1 MTEVLAGIES
11 EKAVRSGSPATNVL
25 RVLCGIAEG
34 EVGSTREISG
44 VYNDVKRLMTRLS
57 RLNGLGTELD
67 IQPSSYLVHLNKM
80 REIEEGLAG

>member
-11 EKAVRSGSPATNVL
+11 EQAVRYAGPAANVL
-25 RVLCGIAEG
+25 RVLRGVAEG
-34 EVGSTREISG
+34 ELGSTREITG
-44 VYNDVKRLMTRLS
+44 VYSDVKRLMTRLS

-67 IQPSSYLVHLNKM
+67 IQPSCYLIHLNKM